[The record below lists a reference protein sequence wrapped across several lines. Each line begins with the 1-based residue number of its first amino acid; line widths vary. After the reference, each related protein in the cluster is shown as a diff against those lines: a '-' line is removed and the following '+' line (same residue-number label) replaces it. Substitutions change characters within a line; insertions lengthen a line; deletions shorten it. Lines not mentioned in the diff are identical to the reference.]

1 VLKRR
6 GGRGFETERGGEV
19 LLSGDGEERGRI
31 IEKEEEENTE
41 EAHGGER

>member
-1 VLKRR
+1 M
-6 GGRGFETERGGEV
+6 

-31 IEKEEEENTE
+31 IEKEEEENSE